1 LGAGRIKWSV
11 THMSSAL
18 KSGPVLGLAKSLCRT
33 AKDRLAMNTVVDCVV
48 DFLATGVAVIKSL
61 PVSNVAGK

>member
-1 LGAGRIKWSV
+1 
-11 THMSSAL
+11 MSSAL